1 MPVSTRRT
9 LMSRTRRAPHARP
22 GGARI
27 SDDHDPAGPDGDDE
41 IDATDDRG
49 RRWYHLRPKPRRRG
63 DLMGF
68 NSMLWMVVVWFL
80 VVVVAV
86 FPFPW
91 WW

>member
-1 MPVSTRRT
+1 
-9 LMSRTRRAPHARP
+9 MSNPQEAAQ
-22 GGARI
+22 GGLGDARI
-27 SDDHDPAGPDGDDE
+27 SAEHQIASPHGEDDE
-41 IDATDDRG
+41 ATDDRG

-68 NSMLWMVVVWFL
+68 NSMLWMVVVWLL